1 MPLWFNYA
9 ENLLPQGH
17 RDTEKKRGVTRPLT
31 KTNDAP
37 GLTLLGEVARLSH
50 VAYIANGNRASQAF
64 MDHGPFQIY
73 ANSFV

>member
-1 MPLWFNYA
+1 MKTTVGQLSEATFK
-9 ENLLPQGH
+9 
-17 RDTEKKRGVTRPLT
+17 TKRGVNRPLT

-37 GLTLLGEVARLSH
+37 GLTLLGEVARLFL
-50 VAYIANGNRASQAF
+50 AAFIAIANGASQAF